1 MIPDI
6 QKFNFNNNT
15 KGISISIYRINRSEL
30 IMITCLFGSS
40 RNNGNSK
47 VLLDYLLYGTD
58 HRIINLFDTNI
69 EKVIDNRHS
78 NVYSMDLHQDD
89 YSKVLKSV
97 MDADTII
104 FSTPLYWYSMSASLK
119 LFIDR
124 WTESLREEHRN
135 DFKEEMSKKKYIVM
149 IVGGDNPTIKSKP
162 LIDQFKYIFEFM
174 NITNYSFLIGEGV
187 APSDVLK
194 DEDVIKKVNVLN
206 FNLRNTSKNV

>member
-1 MIPDI
+1 
-6 QKFNFNNNT
+6 
-15 KGISISIYRINRSEL
+15 
-30 IMITCLFGSS
+30 MITCLFGSS

-47 VLLDYLLYGTD
+47 MILDYLLYGTD
-58 HRIINLFDTNI
+58 HQVINLYDTNI

-78 NVYSMDLHQDD
+78 DVDSMHLHHDD
-89 YSKVLKSV
+89 YSKVLKNV

-135 DFKEEMSKKKYIVM
+135 NFKEEMSKKRYIVM
-149 IVGGDNPTIKSKP
+149 IVGGDNPIIKSQP

-174 NITNYSFLIGEGV
+174 NITDYSFLIGEGE

-194 DEDVIKKVNVLN
+194 DEDVIKKVKALN
-206 FNLRNTSKNV
+206 LDLRGMSKNV